1 MCEPNHSIVQFSEDD
16 RPRFSQIMGKIVNAG
31 RRIKNWFHVCK
42 MGAGHSG
49 TLAIHGCR
57 EFLLGSFNLYEVA
70 WWDRN
75 TRGDGPIKGVGS
87 LEKAAAYADKVSV
100 GSLSIFRRFYE
111 QSVLK
116 SNTPSLYIQMFH
128 SMLNLKG
135 KQEYEKKL
143 KCVSLSLWDR
153 SFSQSQLQS
162 AVNAA
167 LGLTRKRK
175 FLVPEWADN
184 DALWTP

>member
-57 EFLLGSFNLYEVA
+57 EFLLGNFNLYEVA
-70 WWDRN
+70 WWQR
-75 TRGDGPIKGVGS
+75 TTHGDGPIKGVGS
-87 LEKAAAYADKVSV
+87 LEEAAAYADKVSV
-100 GSLSIFRRFYE
+100 GSLSIFRRFFE

-116 SNTPSLYIQMFH
+116 SDHPGSYMDRFYY
-128 SMLNLKG
+128 MLNKKG
-135 KQEYEKKL
+135 QQDYVGKL
-143 KCVSLSLWDR
+143 KVSGLSLWDR